1 MKSKM
6 TIFIVTLFLSVCTF
20 SSNAQTTTPKG
31 KAQLIEF
38 TNETAKFIVPEG
50 KTWTIYNAFTTV
62 PQDENIYSIWVKSI
76 NGIII
81 TDISKKIFGKILYS
95 SYTLVSII
103 LPLILPEN
111 TTIELVVLKKD
122 DATGIKSLYDQIAF
136 LNYIESEN

>member
-50 KTWTIYNAFTTV
+50 KTWAIYNAFTTV
-62 PQDENIYSIWVKSI
+62 PEGDNIYSIWVKSI

-95 SYTLVSII
+95 SYTLVDII

-122 DATGIKSLYDQIAF
+122 DATGIRSLYDQIAF

>member
-1 MKSKM
+1 M
-6 TIFIVTLFLSVCTF
+6 TIFIVMLFLSVCTF
-20 SSNAQTTTPKG
+20 SGNAQTTTPKG

-38 TNETAKFIVPEG
+38 TNETGKFIVPEG

-95 SYTLVSII
+95 SYTLVDII

>member
-1 MKSKM
+1 M

-50 KTWTIYNAFTTV
+50 KTWAIYNAFTTV
-62 PQDENIYSIWVKSI
+62 PEGDNIYSIWVKSI

-95 SYTLVSII
+95 SYTLVDII

-122 DATGIKSLYDQIAF
+122 DATGIRSLYDQIAF

>member
-6 TIFIVTLFLSVCTF
+6 TIFIVTLFLSVCYL
-20 SSNAQTTTPKG
+20 SGNAQTSMPKG

-95 SYTLVSII
+95 SYTLVDII